1 MDYKFVLDSDI
12 KDRLLKAQEE
22 RINTI
27 EKENTLKANQIT
39 IDKKKESGPK
49 IKSLYTNDQKKKHR
63 AKISSVLTNIRSTKN
78 TRKSNSYIYSIGD
91 LGKSRSR
98 KKYIRI
104 NSPTTNELAIATKQ
118 LASMIRTGL
127 PLLEAL
133 NIIAESNQ
141 NQTLQLVFKDIA
153 VGITRGATLVEC
165 MQKFPQVFNDMYIA
179 LVSAGESA
187 GLLPNVLL
195 RQAKLLE
202 NLSKI
207 KAEIKS
213 AMSYPIAIFIL
224 TIVVII
230 IMLTFVIPIFID
242 IYATSGAELPFLT
255 QLLVNSSN
263 SIRDT
268 GFLIRLIP
276 ILTVVYFVLRRVLRS
291 EYFLFML
298 DRFLLAMPITRQ
310 LVTKTSL
317 ANFSRTLSSLNA
329 AGVPI
334 LESLLIAKK
343 TISNRLFI
351 RVVDKM
357 YRGIQSGQQIY
368 KTLEEERIIPIMFT
382 SMFRIGEET
391 GELTEMVNKLADFY
405 EDDVSTTVKTLTS
418 ILEPLMIVF
427 VASIIAI
434 ILVAMYLPM
443 FNMMSTTG

>member
-1 MDYKFVLDSDI
+1 MDYKFVLDSDV

-27 EKENTLKANQIT
+27 EKKNTLNANQIT
-39 IDKKKESGPK
+39 INKKKESGPK

-91 LGKSRSR
+91 LDKSGSR

-298 DRFLLAMPITRQ
+298 DRTLLSMPITRQ

-343 TISNRLFI
+343 TVSNRLFI

-357 YRGIQSGQQIY
+357 YSGIQSGQQIY